1 MQNTD
6 YISLHFALYC
16 FVETTYNEANLNQ
29 SLLSMTEVVPTN
41 KMAKIFVWLAWIIA
55 LALLMFLFQDVLDE
69 QYNPNS
75 RPEMRLTKSGQAEV
89 ILDQNRQGHYVARGT
104 INDTAVTFLLDTGA
118 TQVSIPSHIAKQLGL
133 VAQGNYR
140 VQTANGSVTVYKT
153 EIAQLSLGN
162 IFLYNVAAHINPAM
176 KSDEILL
183 GMSALKQ
190 VDFHQT
196 GKQLILR
203 EPL

>member
-1 MQNTD
+1 
-6 YISLHFALYC
+6 
-16 FVETTYNEANLNQ
+16 
-29 SLLSMTEVVPTN
+29 MTEVDPTN
-41 KMAKIFVWLAWIIA
+41 KMAKTFVWIAWIIA
-55 LALLMFLFQDVLDE
+55 LALLMFIFQDVLDE

-75 RPEMRLTKSGQAEV
+75 QPEMRLTQTGQAEV
-89 ILDQNRQGHYVARGT
+89 ILNQNRQGHYVARGT
-104 INDTAVTFLLDTGA
+104 INDSSVTFLLDTGA
-118 TQVSIPSHIAKQLGL
+118 TQVSIPAHIAQQLDL
-133 VAQGNYR
+133 VALGNYR
-140 VQTANGSVTVYKT
+140 VQTANGSITVYKT

>member
-1 MQNTD
+1 
-6 YISLHFALYC
+6 
-16 FVETTYNEANLNQ
+16 
-29 SLLSMTEVVPTN
+29 MTEIDPTN
-41 KMAKIFVWLAWIIA
+41 KMAKTFVWIAWIIA
-55 LALLMFLFQDVLDE
+55 LALLMFIFQDVLDE

-75 RPEMRLTKSGQAEV
+75 QPEMRLTQSGQAEV
-89 ILDQNRQGHYVARGT
+89 ILNQNRQGHYLARGT
-104 INDTAVTFLLDTGA
+104 INDSSVTFLLDTGA
-118 TQVSIPSHIAKQLGL
+118 TQVSIPAHIAQQLGL

-140 VQTANGSVTVYKT
+140 VQTANGSITVYKT

-190 VDFHQT
+190 VDFQQT

>member
-1 MQNTD
+1 
-6 YISLHFALYC
+6 
-16 FVETTYNEANLNQ
+16 
-29 SLLSMTEVVPTN
+29 MTEVDPTN

-55 LALLMFLFQDVLDE
+55 LALLMFFFQDVLDE
-69 QYNPNS
+69 QYNPNTQ
-75 RPEMRLTKSGQAEV
+75 PEMRLTAGGQAEV
-89 ILDQNRQGHYVARGT
+89 ILAQNRQGHYVARGT
-104 INDTAVTFLLDTGA
+104 INDTPVTFLLDTGA
-118 TQVSIPSHIAKQLGL
+118 TQVSIPAHIADKLGL
-133 VAQGNYR
+133 IAQGNYR
-140 VQTANGSVTVYKT
+140 VQTANGSITVYKT
-153 EIAQLSLGN
+153 EITQLSLGN

-190 VDFHQT
+190 VDFQQT